1 MVKPPQPPGPA
12 PAPRQAAEEGEGAE
26 FFAPQTGGYKRTQD
40 GGPGAGKPPPPPQAP
55 PPQAPPPQAAPP
67 APAGPPIDMSSPKE
81 AGKLLATTV
90 VSAVVDRLKA
100 FANAKGGTLTVADLD
115 GMQSEFD
122 RQAQAL
128 SGVFEQSFE
137 VYVKARER
145 ASWDQQRNFPF
156 DRLMVKKFSHL
167 FKDGDALGPDDVSR
181 RILPGFFLALGMMLG
196 PEVVEGYQEK
206 CRGIVDRVKGSGKGV
221 FNWESVYQDKEAK
234 ALILEAEISLA
245 GYFEDLDKRT
255 TWFLNLANNNLTP
268 LEGAAGG
275 PAAHWELNE
284 AGFRKFLDALLSGL
298 RQHLETDSGK
308 MWITKRYG
316 AETCANLFDILKHVQ
331 Q

>member
-1 MVKPPQPPGPA
+1 
-12 PAPRQAAEEGEGAE
+12 
-26 FFAPQTGGYKRTQD
+26 
-40 GGPGAGKPPPPPQAP
+40 
-55 PPQAPPPQAAPP
+55 
-67 APAGPPIDMSSPKE
+67 MSSPKE
-81 AGKLLATTV
+81 AGKMLATTV

-100 FANAKGGTLTVADLD
+100 VANAKGGYLTAVDLD
-115 GMQSEFD
+115 GMQAEFD

-145 ASWDQQRNFPF
+145 ASWDQQRNYPF
-156 DRLMVKKFSHL
+156 DRLMVKTFSYL
-167 FKDGDALGPDDVSR
+167 FKDGDALGPDEISR

-196 PEVVEGYQEK
+196 PEVVEGFQEK
-206 CRGIVDRVKGSGKGV
+206 CRVIVERVKGSGKGV
-221 FNWESVYQDKEAK
+221 FNWEAVYGDEEAK
-234 ALILEAEISLA
+234 ALTLEAEIAMA

-255 TWFLNLANNNLTP
+255 TWFLNLVNANLTP
-268 LEGAAGG
+268 VDSDAGE

-284 AGFRKFLDALLSGL
+284 IGFRKFLNALLSSL
-298 RQHLETDSGK
+298 REHLETDSGK
-308 MWITKRYG
+308 MWITKHHG

>member
-1 MVKPPQPPGPA
+1 
-12 PAPRQAAEEGEGAE
+12 
-26 FFAPQTGGYKRTQD
+26 
-40 GGPGAGKPPPPPQAP
+40 
-55 PPQAPPPQAAPP
+55 
-67 APAGPPIDMSSPKE
+67 MSSPKE

-100 FANAKGGTLTVADLD
+100 FANAKGGHLTVADLD

-145 ASWDQQRNFPF
+145 ASWDQQRNYPF

-181 RILPGFFLALGMMLG
+181 RILPGFFVALGMMLG
-196 PEVVEGYQEK
+196 PEVVESYQEK
-206 CRGIVDRVKGSGKGV
+206 SRTIVERVKGRGKGV
-221 FNWESVYQDKEAK
+221 FNWETVYEDKEAL
-234 ALILEAEISLA
+234 ALTLEAEISLA
-245 GYFEDLDKRT
+245 GYFEDLEKRT
-255 TWFLNLANNNLTP
+255 TWFLNLVNANLTP
-268 LEGAAGG
+268 LDSGAGG
-275 PAAHWELNE
+275 PTALWELNE
-284 AGFRKFLDALLSGL
+284 VGFRKFLNALLSGL
-298 RQHLETDSGK
+298 REHLETDNGK
-308 MWITKRYG
+308 MWITRRYG
-316 AETCANLFDILKHVQ
+316 AETCAYLFDILAHVQ

>member
-1 MVKPPQPPGPA
+1 MAKLPQTQGSA
-12 PAPRQAAEEGEGAE
+12 PAPQQAGGEGEGAE
-26 FFAPQTGGYKRTQD
+26 FFAPETGGYKRTQD
-40 GGPGAGKPPPPPQAP
+40 GGPGPDMPPLPSPQT
-55 PPQAPPPQAAPP
+55 PPPQAAPP
-67 APAGPPIDMSSPKE
+67 PQASAPVDMSSPKE

-100 FANAKGGTLTVADLD
+100 VANARGGHLTIGDLD

-122 RQAQAL
+122 RQAEAL

-145 ASWDQQRNFPF
+145 ASWDQQRNYPF

-167 FKDGDALGPDDVSR
+167 FKEGDALGPDEVSR
-181 RILPGFFLALGMMLG
+181 RILPGFFVALGMMLG

-206 CRGIVDRVKGSGKGV
+206 CRGIVERVKGNGKGV
-221 FNWESVYQDKEAK
+221 FNWEAVYKDTEAK

-245 GYFEDLDKRT
+245 GYFEDLEKRT
-255 TWFLNLANNNLTP
+255 TWFLNLVNANLTP
-268 LEGAAGG
+268 VDSGAEG
-275 PAAHWELNE
+275 PAAYWEFNE
-284 AGFRKFLDALLSGL
+284 VGFLKFLNALLSGL
-298 RQHLETDSGK
+298 REHLETDNGK

-316 AETCANLFDILKHVQ
+316 ADTCANLFDILKHVQ